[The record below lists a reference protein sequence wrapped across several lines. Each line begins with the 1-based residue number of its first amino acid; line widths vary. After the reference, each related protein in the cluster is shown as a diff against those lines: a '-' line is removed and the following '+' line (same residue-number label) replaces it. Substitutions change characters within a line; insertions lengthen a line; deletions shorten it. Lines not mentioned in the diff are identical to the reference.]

1 MNVGYIVLWKHLL
14 TNPEFRRLMRRVAG
28 DLPPTALTE
37 SLALGYLTK
46 LWMLADSHLRDDDTL
61 DMSAH
66 EVDQFLGVEDCAQ
79 VLGPNWLQVLDANHV
94 RLPNYLAHNNSSA
107 RRRALTAARVE
118 KYRDRKRDAAQ
129 RESVTEGNGDA
140 LQGERTSVQGALPP
154 IPSHPIPS
162 QPNKNPQ
169 TPSGGLKMKLP
180 GGGK

>member
-1 MNVGYIVLWKHLL
+1 MSVGYIVLWKHLL

-37 SLALGYLTK
+37 SLALGYLAK

-61 DMSAH
+61 DMSAD
-66 EVDQFLGVEDCAQ
+66 EVDQFLGVQDCAQ
-79 VLGPNWLQVLDANHV
+79 VLGPNWLEVLDAHHV

-107 RRRALTAARVE
+107 RRRALTAARVG

-129 RESVTEGNGDA
+129 RASVTNGVTEGNGDA
-140 LQGERTSVQGALPP
+140 LPDALPP
-154 IPSHPIPS
+154 IPSHPIPA